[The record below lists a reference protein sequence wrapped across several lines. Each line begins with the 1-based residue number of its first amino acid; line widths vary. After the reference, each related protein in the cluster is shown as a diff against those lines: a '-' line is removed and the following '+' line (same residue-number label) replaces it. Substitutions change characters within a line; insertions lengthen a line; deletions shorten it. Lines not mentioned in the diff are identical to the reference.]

1 MLQLREKDRQALKAA
16 LGQFP
21 EVRQA
26 WVFGSRATG
35 KARRASDIDLAIEAP
50 GLSPARWH
58 ALQQALEQAP
68 VIYRLDIVRLDTLDD
83 PDLKRAILAQRI
95 PVDQQA

>member
-1 MLQLREKDRQALKAA
+1 MLQLREKDCQALKAA
-16 LGQFP
+16 LGKFP
-21 EVRQA
+21 EIRHA

-58 ALQQALEQAP
+58 ALQEALEQTP
-68 VIYRLDIVRLDTLDD
+68 VIYNLDIVRLDDLQDQ
-83 PDLKRAILAQRI
+83 DLKRAILDQRI
-95 PVDQQA
+95 PVM

>member
-16 LGQFP
+16 LGKFP

-35 KARRASDIDLAIEAP
+35 QARRASDIDLAIDAP

-58 ALQQALEQAP
+58 ALQEALEQAP
-68 VIYRLDIVRLDTLDD
+68 VIYRLDIVRLDMLDD
-83 PDLKRAILAQRI
+83 PDLKRAILAHRI
-95 PVDQQA
+95 PVDR

>member
-16 LGQFP
+16 LGKFP
-21 EVRQA
+21 EVRA

-50 GLSPARWH
+50 HLSPARWH
-58 ALQQALEQAP
+58 ALQDALEQAP
-68 VIYRLDIVRLDTLDD
+68 VIYALDVVHLDTLHD
-83 PDLKRAILAQRI
+83 PELKQAILSQR
-95 PVDQQA
+95 VLM

>member
-16 LGQFP
+16 LGRFP

-35 KARRASDIDLAIEAP
+35 KARRASDIDLAIEALD
-50 GLSPARWH
+50 LSPARWH
-58 ALQQALEQAP
+58 ALQEALEQAP
-68 VIYRLDIVRLDTLDD
+68 LINNLDVVRLDTLQDQ
-83 PDLKRAILAQRI
+83 DLKQAILSQR
-95 PVDQQA
+95 VLVA

>member
-1 MLQLREKDRQALKAA
+1 MLQLREKDRQALKIA
-16 LGQFP
+16 LGKFP

-50 GLSPARWH
+50 DLSPARWH
-58 ALQQALEQAP
+58 ALQEALEQAP
-68 VIYRLDIVRLDTLDD
+68 IIYNLDVVRLDALQDQ
-83 PDLKRAILAQRI
+83 DLKQAILSHRI
-95 PVDQQA
+95 PMM

>member
-16 LGQFP
+16 FGKFP
-21 EVRQA
+21 EVHHV

-50 GLSPARWH
+50 DLSPARWH
-58 ALQQALEQAP
+58 ALQEALEQTP
-68 VIYRLDIVRLDTLDD
+68 VIYNLDIVRLDDLQDQ
-83 PDLKRAILAQRI
+83 DLKRAILDQRI
-95 PVDQQA
+95 PVM

>member
-16 LGQFP
+16 LARFP

-35 KARRASDIDLAIEAP
+35 TARRASDIDLAIEAP
-50 GLSPARWH
+50 DLNPARWH
-58 ALQQALEQAP
+58 ALQEALEQAP
-68 VIYRLDIVRLDTLDD
+68 VIYQLDVVRLDTLLD
-83 PDLKRAILAQRI
+83 PKLRHAIHSEGVA
-95 PVDQQA
+95 V